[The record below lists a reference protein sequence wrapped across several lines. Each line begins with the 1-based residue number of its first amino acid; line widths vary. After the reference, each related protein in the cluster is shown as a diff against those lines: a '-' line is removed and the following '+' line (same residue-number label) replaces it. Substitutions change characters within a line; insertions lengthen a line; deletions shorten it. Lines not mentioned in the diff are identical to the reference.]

1 MKTVL
6 VEPLTI
12 SQEKLQGLAKELN
25 ENGHVFVAY
34 DSKPENTDQWLE
46 RTKDADQI
54 ILANTKMPAEVIK
67 ENPKLKYI
75 NIAFTGTDHV
85 PVDLALE
92 RDIIVSN
99 AAGYSDQGVAELVI
113 GMTIN
118 ILRDIKKADWGTR
131 NGMKTSDF
139 LGQEI
144 YGKKV
149 GIIGTGNI
157 GLRTAEL
164 FKAFGADLYGYN
176 RSQSQKAKDLG
187 IEFVSLD
194 ELLEKSDIITVHLPL
209 NDSTRNTI
217 GQAEFAKMKETA
229 IFVNCARGPIVNT
242 EALVD
247 ALKNKKIA
255 GAAID
260 VYDTE
265 PPFTNGEEILDQD
278 LALLTPHIAYFT
290 KESMEKRAA
299 IVFENALD
307 FLNGREIKTR
317 VDK

>member
-12 SQEKLQGLAKELN
+12 SDEELQRLSKDLKDK
-25 ENGHVFVAY
+25 GHDFVAY

-54 ILANTKMPAEVIK
+54 ILANTRMPEEVIN
-67 ENPKLKYI
+67 ENPNLKYI
-75 NIAFTGTDHV
+75 NVAFTGTDHV
-85 PVDLALE
+85 PVDLALSK
-92 RDIIVSN
+92 DIIVSN

-144 YGKKV
+144 QGKKV
-149 GIIGTGNI
+149 GIIGTGKI

-176 RSQSQKAKDLG
+176 RSESQEAKDLG
-187 IEFVSLD
+187 IEFLSLD
-194 ELLEKSDIITVHLPL
+194 DLLEKSDIITIHLPL
-209 NDSTRNTI
+209 NESTKDTI
-217 GQAEFAKMKETA
+217 GEAEFEKMKETA
-229 IFVNCARGPIVNT
+229 ILINCARGPIVNT
-242 EALVD
+242 KALVD

-255 GAAID
+255 GAGID

-290 KESMEKRAA
+290 KESMERRAA

-307 FLNGREIKTR
+307 FLQGKEIKTR
-317 VDK
+317 IKK